1 MEQNK
6 KESTEEQDQNPGSS
20 YDVDVHASGS
30 NAPTIVGNNST
41 FIEDHRQTH
50 FQQVHVVVQQATFIQ
65 PDKGIYLLYNSTVS
79 LIFHCIDRLKN

>member
-20 YDVDVHASGS
+20 YDVHASGS
-30 NAPTIVGNNST
+30 NAPTIVGDNST
-41 FIEDHRQTH
+41 FIEDHRH

-65 PDKGIYLLYNSTVS
+65 PEKGIRLL
-79 LIFHCIDRLKN
+79 